1 MNQII
6 KISPTEDVFSISWI
20 MHIRCNYDCMYCPPS
35 RHNDTDP
42 LPSLEE
48 LKTHWQQI
56 FDKTHQLKKPY
67 KLSISGGEPTIN
79 KNVLPFIAHLRQDF
93 AEHIHH
99 INFITNG
106 SASKQY
112 YLRLCKLVDSL
123 SFSTH
128 TEFMDVEKFLDN
140 IQACSDDMK
149 NNNKSCHVNIMDEF
163 WASDT
168 VKTISAFCQDN
179 QINYTV
185 SPIDYSFQ
193 TRTYPLLR
201 HDKITA

>member
-6 KISPTEDVFSISWI
+6 KIKPINDVFSISWI

-35 RHNDTDP
+35 RHNNTDP
-42 LPSLEE
+42 LPTLEE
-48 LKTHWQQI
+48 LQAYWQQI
-56 FDKTHQLKKPY
+56 FDKTQHLKKPY

-79 KNVLPFIAHLRQDF
+79 KNVLPFIHYLRTQFND
-93 AEHIHH
+93 HVVH

-112 YLRLCKLVDSL
+112 YLKLCPLVDSL

-128 TEFMDVEKFLDN
+128 TEFMELEKFLEN
-140 IQACSDDMK
+140 IQACSEFMTA
-149 NNNKSCHVNIMDEF
+149 NNKSCHVNIMDEF
-163 WASDT
+163 WAQDNVQIVS
-168 VKTISAFCQDN
+168 KFCQSN
-179 QINYTV
+179 KINHSV

-193 TRTYPLLR
+193 TRSYPLIK
-201 HDKITA
+201 HDKTTV